1 MGLKNGQEARIL
13 APDPN
18 LSIDQCSVKQSNS
31 LSKHFV
37 QFGDEVLVPV
47 FDNKTSKRVPTS
59 PTIITFS
66 HFFGTALYFP
76 SFGSHSFVAS

>member
-18 LSIDQCSVKQSNS
+18 LSIEQCSVKQSNS

-37 QFGDEVLVPV
+37 QFGDEVLVV
-47 FDNKTSKRVPTS
+47 K
-59 PTIITFS
+59 
-66 HFFGTALYFP
+66 
-76 SFGSHSFVAS
+76 